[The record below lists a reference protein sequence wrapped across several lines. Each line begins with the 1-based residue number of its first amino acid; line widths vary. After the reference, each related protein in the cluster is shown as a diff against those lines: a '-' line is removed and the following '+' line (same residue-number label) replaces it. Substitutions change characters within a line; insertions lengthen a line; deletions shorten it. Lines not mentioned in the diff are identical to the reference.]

1 MSKPKLRTISKACSP
16 CVNTLLVVK
25 LVFVYNCRD
34 FISQNVKIVMII
46 LYSLMWQMLLSRL
59 FSSSFLQNL
68 YIKFL
73 IFPSQHIGD
82 FQIQAQLLSPL
93 ESYMQFEK
101 WLWGI
106 SYYSP
111 QSNTVRLS
119 ILWALKGLMVLCK
132 NKTTYK
138 YFWEI
143 TSELFFFKF
152 LSAYLRGIYL
162 VVSPIIVKN
171 TVIRFKKYL

>member
-1 MSKPKLRTISKACSP
+1 MSKPKLRTISKACRLR
-16 CVNTLLVVK
+16 VNTLLVVK

-46 LYSLMWQMLLSRL
+46 LFSLMWQMLLSCL

-68 YIKFL
+68 YLKFL

-93 ESYMQFEK
+93 ESYVQFEK

-111 QSNTVRLS
+111 QSNTVRYPFCGHWSDWWCCVKIKLH
-119 ILWALKGLMVLCK
+119 I
-132 NKTTYK
+132 NI
-138 YFWEI
+138 FWEI
-143 TSELFFFKF
+143 SELFKF
-152 LSAYLRGIYL
+152 SSAYLRGIYL

-171 TVIRFKKYL
+171 TVIRFKIYL

>member
-1 MSKPKLRTISKACSP
+1 MSKPKLRTISKACSL

-25 LVFVYNCRD
+25 LVFMYNCRD
-34 FISQNVKIVMII
+34 FISQNIKIVMII
-46 LYSLMWQMLLSRL
+46 LYSLMWQMLLFHL
-59 FSSSFLQNL
+59 FSSSFLQYL

-93 ESYMQFEK
+93 ESYVQFEK

-119 ILWALKGLMVLCK
+119 ILWALKGLIVLCK

-138 YFWEI
+138 HFLRDNKWA
-143 TSELFFFKF
+143 LFLQIFISLFEGHLF
-152 LSAYLRGIYL
+152 GNETYNR
-162 VVSPIIVKN
+162 
-171 TVIRFKKYL
+171 